1 MSQHTEDVLN
11 QYFQEERPSNL
22 FLPQLYPEALN
33 PKDVKTTSRS
43 RTNSIWR
50 PDAAQKSDASRAALS
65 SGIDELSSASHSA
78 EETTMTATTPFLKQ
92 AEKLGPLASRYV
104 EVESLPW
111 KPTPCSGIDMKILL
125 EDTESGLL
133 TALFRWQPGAELAL
147 HEHVEVEQ
155 TFVLEGSLVDD
166 EGEVRAGNYV
176 LRPKGNRHIARS
188 PNGALVLS
196 MFLKPNIFLAGDAAG
211 RDLR

>member
-1 MSQHTEDVLN
+1 
-11 QYFQEERPSNL
+11 
-22 FLPQLYPEALN
+22 
-33 PKDVKTTSRS
+33 
-43 RTNSIWR
+43 
-50 PDAAQKSDASRAALS
+50 
-65 SGIDELSSASHSA
+65 
-78 EETTMTATTPFLKQ
+78 MTATTPFLKQ

-125 EDTESGLL
+125 EDTETGLL

-176 LRPKGNRHIARS
+176 WRPKGNRHIARS

-196 MFLKPNIFLAGDAAG
+196 MFLKPNIFLAGEAAG